1 MCCAHILRCFC
12 KTPES
17 VTSKNPDRLGVLCL
31 RESKHN
37 NTPYDIFQSRLPFN
51 IFWVIAIVAIV
62 ANVANIAIIAII
74 SSVANV
80 AIIANVDNVANVAI
94 VAIIAIVAIV
104 ANVAMPTVTR
114 CPVGKGRFCILRIS
128 GFICPGFRWNATR
141 I

>member
-74 SSVANV
+74 SSVTNV
-80 AIIANVDNVANVAI
+80 AVIANVDN
-94 VAIIAIVAIV
+94 V

-114 CPVGKGRFCILRIS
+114 CPVGKGRFCILRIL

>member
-1 MCCAHILRCFC
+1 M
-12 KTPES
+12 
-17 VTSKNPDRLGVLCL
+17 CL

-37 NTPYDIFQSRLPFN
+37 NTPYDIFQTCVPFN
-51 IFWVIAIVAIV
+51 IFWVD
-62 ANVANIAIIAII
+62 ANVAII
-74 SSVANV
+74 

-94 VAIIAIVAIV
+94 VAIIAIVAIVANVAIIAIV

>member
-17 VTSKNPDRLGVLCL
+17 VTSKNPDRLGVLW
-31 RESKHN
+31 ESKHN
-37 NTPYDIFQSRLPFN
+37 NTPYDIFQTCVPFN
-51 IFWVIAIVAIV
+51 IFWVD
-62 ANVANIAIIAII
+62 ANVAII
-74 SSVANV
+74 